1 MQVTQLGYPLHLRLN
16 ATGSVVFKHDFNI
29 KTAEGG
35 GMSLEGNVAPSVVVS
50 ADERLWVDGYMA
62 ASGVQRTSTLTAR
75 TQFGGKLSLNQGNVS
90 PCRKFLLIFQSNT

>member
-16 ATGSVVFKHDFNI
+16 ATGSVVLKHDFNI
-29 KTAEGG
+29 KMAEGG

-62 ASGVQRTSTLTAR
+62 TSGVRRTSTLTAR
-75 TQFGGKLSLNQGNVS
+75 TEFGGKLSLNQGNVS
-90 PCRKFLLIFQSNT
+90 SCRIFSYIL